1 MTRTGSGVW
10 TVALWA
16 LAQAVAAQGLT
27 EMKPGQGGGPVT
39 GSAGPSGAQGAAT
52 TLERCDRP
60 FGTMAVAEPQDFTQ
74 KALQQYALPSP
85 TGLIRLMI
93 QQSNCFMV
101 VERGVAMQNIMQE
114 RRLNE
119 AGQLRQGSNI
129 GQGQLVTADFVMT
142 PDVVFKSSDA
152 GGIGGAIGGALFGSL
167 GAAIGGGLKFKQAQ
181 TSMLVADTRSG
192 LQVAAASGAAEKADF
207 AIGGIIGGGGVGLGL
222 GAYENTPEGK
232 VVAASFLDNWNQVVR
247 SMRGNPALVRDNAT
261 AAAPAAPVTAAGAV
275 YQEGDVLFPKI
286 DGIAL
291 QSEPA
296 DAARP
301 LGKLAKAD
309 EMIFLG
315 KEQGGFLNVQH
326 AKGAGWVKKILVRK

>member
-1 MTRTGSGVW
+1 MKWTSRLVW
-10 TVALWA
+10 TLALSV
-16 LAQAVAAQGLT
+16 LAQGVAAQGVT
-27 EMKPGQGGGPVT
+27 DMKPGQGGGPV
-39 GSAGPSGAQGAAT
+39 GGAAGPSGAQGADTA
-52 TLERCDRP
+52 LERCDKP
-60 FGTMAVAEPQDFTQ
+60 MGTMAVAEPQDFTQ
-74 KALQQYALPSP
+74 KALQQFALPSP
-85 TGLIRLMI
+85 TGLIRLMM

-119 AGQLRQGSNI
+119 SGQLRQGSNI
-129 GQGQLVTADFVMT
+129 GQGQLVSADFVMT

-207 AIGGIIGGGGVGLGL
+207 AIGGILGGAGVGLGL

-247 SMRGNPALVRDNAT
+247 AMRGNPALVRSNAST
-261 AAAPAAPVTAAGAV
+261 VTPAAPVTAAGAV
-275 YQEGDVLFPKI
+275 FQEGDVLFPKI

-291 QSEPA
+291 LAEPA
-296 DAARP
+296 DAAKA
-301 LGKLAKAD
+301 LGKLTKAD

-315 KEQGGFLNVQH
+315 KEQGGYLSVQH
-326 AKGAGWVKKILVRK
+326 AKGAGWVRKILVRK